1 MWVTPRHAPA
11 QPHPTWPR
19 PLGRGVFGFLAPA
32 VPTAPMLMDPRGP
45 RVDDMLSPPKRCTD
59 SHVPLHCPDAWADV
73 VAYAYISLFI
83 SPIPM
88 NLACEHLVVMSNLQQ
103 KKK

>member
-45 RVDDMLSPPKRCTD
+45 RVNEMLSPPKRSTD
-59 SHVPLHCPDAWADV
+59 SHVPLHCPDAWADI
-73 VAYAYISLFI
+73 VANAYISLFI
-83 SPIPM
+83 SPTPM
-88 NLACEHLVVMSNLQQ
+88 NLACEHLL
-103 KKK
+103 